1 MGHFVIQTMGIT
13 TLKGDWS
20 ISHLRVLIAITCA
33 LQKNIKNRLN
43 PASRPIPVTNKLN
56 IPPRDF
62 HMGPSNGM
70 YLREVLQSSK
80 DRGLISGYSYP
91 CRASVVEVQLAKEMM
106 EKMLDVSSGFTRYSL
121 ETAHAIKR
129 KSTLRLYWLVCSWRS
144 RGGFQ
149 LPADDLRYLLG
160 LGPAYQRADNI
171 VTHILEPAREELEAL
186 QETWFSYK
194 MKARTISF
202 KVHYNLTEEEKLQLS
217 RDCWDQCFRLL
228 SAAGLSFR
236 LIADL
241 FPRVRPEDQPA
252 FVAKLQSILLDIS
265 HRRDLRNPAAYVHA
279 ALEGWINSF

>member
-194 MKARTISF
+194 MTARTISF
-202 KVHYNLTEEEKLQLS
+202 KVHYKLPEEEKLQLS
-217 RDCWDQCFRLL
+217 RDAWDQCFRLL
-228 SAAGLSFR
+228 TAAGLSFR
-236 LIADL
+236 IIADI
-241 FPRVRPEDQPA
+241 FPRIRPEDQPA
-252 FVAKLQSILLDIS
+252 FVAKLKSILLDIS
-265 HRRDLRNPAAYVHA
+265 QRRDLRNPAAYVHA
-279 ALEGWINSF
+279 ALEGWFNSF

>member
-91 CRASVVEVQLAKEMM
+91 CRASVIEVQLAKEMM

-194 MKARTISF
+194 MTARTISF

-265 HRRDLRNPAAYVHA
+265 QRRDLRNPAAYVHA
-279 ALEGWINSF
+279 ALEGWLNSF

>member
-1 MGHFVIQTMGIT
+1 
-13 TLKGDWS
+13 
-20 ISHLRVLIAITCA
+20 
-33 LQKNIKNRLN
+33 
-43 PASRPIPVTNKLN
+43 
-56 IPPRDF
+56 
-62 HMGPSNGM
+62 
-70 YLREVLQSSK
+70 
-80 DRGLISGYSYP
+80 
-91 CRASVVEVQLAKEMM
+91 
-106 EKMLDVSSGFTRYSL
+106 
-121 ETAHAIKR
+121 
-129 KSTLRLYWLVCSWRS
+129 
-144 RGGFQ
+144 
-149 LPADDLRYLLG
+149 
-160 LGPAYQRADNI
+160 
-171 VTHILEPAREELEAL
+171 
-186 QETWFSYK
+186 

>member
-91 CRASVVEVQLAKEMM
+91 CRASVVEVQLSMEMM
-106 EKMLDVSSGFTRYSL
+106 KRMLDVSAGFTRYSL

-149 LPADDLRYLLG
+149 LPADDLRHLLG

-194 MKARTISF
+194 MTARTISF

-241 FPRVRPEDQPA
+241 FPRMRPEDQPA

-265 HRRDLRNPAAYVHA
+265 QRRDLRNPAAYVHA
-279 ALEGWINSF
+279 ALEGWINSL

>member
-91 CRASVVEVQLAKEMM
+91 CRASVVEVQLSMEMM
-106 EKMLDVSSGFTRYSL
+106 KRMLDVSAGFTRYSL

-194 MKARTISF
+194 MTARTISF

-241 FPRVRPEDQPA
+241 FPRMRPEDQPA

-265 HRRDLRNPAAYVHA
+265 QRRDLRNPAAYVHA
-279 ALEGWINSF
+279 ALEGWINSL

>member
-43 PASRPIPVTNKLN
+43 PASRPIAIPDKLI
-56 IPPRDF
+56 IPPKDF

-70 YLREVLQSSK
+70 YLRQVLQSSQE
-80 DRGLISGYSYP
+80 RGLISGYSYP

-194 MKARTISF
+194 MTARTISF

-236 LIADL
+236 HIADL

-265 HRRDLRNPAAYVHA
+265 QRRDLRNPAAYVHA
-279 ALEGWINSF
+279 ALEGWLNSL

>member
-1 MGHFVIQTMGIT
+1 M
-13 TLKGDWS
+13 
-20 ISHLRVLIAITCA
+20 CA

-70 YLREVLQSSK
+70 YLRQVLQSSK

-149 LPADDLRYLLG
+149 LPADDLRHLLG

-194 MKARTISF
+194 MTARTISF

-265 HRRDLRNPAAYVHA
+265 QRRDLRNPAAYVHA
-279 ALEGWINSF
+279 ALEGWFNSF

>member
-1 MGHFVIQTMGIT
+1 MGHFIIQAMGVT

-20 ISHLRVLIAITCA
+20 ISHLRVLIAIDVA

-43 PASRPIPVTNKLN
+43 PASRHIQVPDKLL
-56 IPPRDF
+56 IPPKDF
-62 HMGPSNGM
+62 NMGPSNGM
-70 YLREVLQSSK
+70 YLRQVLQSTQA
-80 DRGLISGYSYP
+80 RGLISGYSYP
-91 CRASVVEVQLAKEMM
+91 CRASVVEVQLSMEMM
-106 EKMLDVSSGFTRYSL
+106 KRMLDVSAGFTRYSL

-149 LPADDLRYLLG
+149 LPADDLRLLLG

-171 VTHILEPAREELEAL
+171 VTHILDPAREELEAL
-186 QETWFSYK
+186 QETWFSYR
-194 MKARTISF
+194 MTPRTISF

-241 FPRVRPEDQPA
+241 FPRVRPEDQPT
-252 FVAKLQSILLDIS
+252 FVAKLQSILVDIS
-265 HRRDLRNPAAYVHA
+265 KRRDLRNPAAYVHA
-279 ALEGWINSF
+279 ALEGWLNSL

>member
-1 MGHFVIQTMGIT
+1 
-13 TLKGDWS
+13 
-20 ISHLRVLIAITCA
+20 
-33 LQKNIKNRLN
+33 
-43 PASRPIPVTNKLN
+43 
-56 IPPRDF
+56 
-62 HMGPSNGM
+62 MGPSNGM
-70 YLREVLQSSK
+70 YLRQILESSQE
-80 DRGLISGYSYP
+80 RGLISGYSYP
-91 CRASVVEVQLAKEMM
+91 SRASIVEVQLSKEMM
-106 EKMLDVSSGFTRYSL
+106 DRMLDVSTGFTRYAL
-121 ETAHAIKR
+121 NTAHAIKR

-149 LPADDLRYLLG
+149 LSADDLRLLLG

-171 VTHILEPAREELEAL
+171 VTHILDPAREELEAL
-186 QETWFSYK
+186 QETWFSYR
-194 MKARTISF
+194 MTPRTISF

-265 HRRDLRNPAAYVHA
+265 QRRDLRNPAAYVHA

>member
-43 PASRPIPVTNKLN
+43 PASRPIAIPDKLI
-56 IPPRDF
+56 IPPKDF

-70 YLREVLQSSK
+70 YLRQVLQSSQE
-80 DRGLISGYSYP
+80 RGLISGYSYP

-194 MKARTISF
+194 MTARTISF

-265 HRRDLRNPAAYVHA
+265 QRRDLRNPAAYVHA
-279 ALEGWINSF
+279 ALEGWLNSF

>member
-20 ISHLRVLIAITCA
+20 ISHLRVLIAITYA

-91 CRASVVEVQLAKEMM
+91 CRASVVEVQLSMEMM
-106 EKMLDVSSGFTRYSL
+106 KRMLDVSAGFTRYSL

-149 LPADDLRYLLG
+149 LPADDLRHLLG

-171 VTHILEPAREELEAL
+171 VTHILEPAREELESL

-194 MKARTISF
+194 MTARTISF

-236 LIADL
+236 LIAEL

-265 HRRDLRNPAAYVHA
+265 HRRDLRSPAAYVHA

>member
-20 ISHLRVLIAITCA
+20 ISHLRVLIAITYA

-43 PASRPIPVTNKLN
+43 PSSRPIAIPDKLI
-56 IPPRDF
+56 IPPKDF

-70 YLREVLQSSK
+70 YLRQVLQSSQE
-80 DRGLISGYSYP
+80 RGLISGYSYP
-91 CRASVVEVQLAKEMM
+91 CRASVLEVQLSMEMM
-106 EKMLDVSSGFTRYSL
+106 KRMLDVSAGFTRYSL

-149 LPADDLRYLLG
+149 LPADDLRLLLG

-171 VTHILEPAREELEAL
+171 VTHILEPAREELEVL

-194 MKARTISF
+194 MTSRTISF

-228 SAAGLSFR
+228 SAASLSFR

-279 ALEGWINSF
+279 ALEGWLNSL

>member
-33 LQKNIKNRLN
+33 LQKHIKNRLN

-56 IPPRDF
+56 ISPRDF
-62 HMGPSNGM
+62 HVGPSNGM

-171 VTHILEPAREELEAL
+171 VTHILEPAREELEVL

-194 MKARTISF
+194 MTARTISF

-241 FPRVRPEDQPA
+241 FPRVRPEDQPT
-252 FVAKLQSILLDIS
+252 FVAKLQSILVDIS
-265 HRRDLRNPAAYVHA
+265 KRRDLRNPAAYVHA
-279 ALEGWINSF
+279 ALEGWLNSL

>member
-13 TLKGDWS
+13 TLKGVWS
-20 ISHLRVLIAITCA
+20 ISHLRVIIAITCA

-70 YLREVLQSSK
+70 YLRDVLQSSK

-149 LPADDLRYLLG
+149 IPADDLRLLLG
-160 LGPAYQRADNI
+160 LGPAYLRADNI
-171 VTHILEPAREELEAL
+171 VTHILEPAREELESL

-194 MKARTISF
+194 MTARTISF

-265 HRRDLRNPAAYVHA
+265 QRRDLRNSAAYVHA
-279 ALEGWINSF
+279 ALEGWLNSF